1 MILRDGDKLCVQ
13 GPITIGNV
21 TAVIKQ
27 GDALFDHPDLV
38 IDLAQVTEVDS
49 SAVSMLLEWQRK
61 ACEHNQQLYF
71 SNIPKNMNN
80 LALLYGVSELISL
93 A

>member
-21 TAVIKQ
+21 ATVIKQ
-27 GDALFDHPDLV
+27 GDALFGHPDLV

-49 SAVSMLLEWQRK
+49 STVIMLLEWQRK
-61 ACEHNQQLYF
+61 AQGNNQLLYF
-71 SNIPKNMNN
+71 SNTPKNLKN
-80 LALLYGVSELISL
+80 LARLYGVSELISL

>member
-1 MILRDGDKLCVQ
+1 MILCDGDKLCVQ

-21 TAVIKQ
+21 AAVIEQ
-27 GDALFDHPDLV
+27 GITLFNHPDLV

-49 SAVSMLLEWQRK
+49 SAVSMLLEWRRK
-61 ACEHNQQLYF
+61 AHEHNQQLSF
-71 SNIPKNMNN
+71 SNMPKNLKN
-80 LALLYGVSELISL
+80 LAQLYGVSELILL